1 MTSIRQLPLQEL
13 QEGVQKIQALLEEV
27 APKLDQDDDDLHR
40 QIQNVQE
47 IGEKIVG
54 NSRHHQ

>member
-27 APKLDQDDDDLHR
+27 TPKLDQDDDLHR